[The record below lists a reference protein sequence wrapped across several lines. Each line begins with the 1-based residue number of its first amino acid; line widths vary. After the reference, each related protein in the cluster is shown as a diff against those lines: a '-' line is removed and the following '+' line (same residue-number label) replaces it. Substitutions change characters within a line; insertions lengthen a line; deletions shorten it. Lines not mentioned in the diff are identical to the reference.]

1 LSRLRTDAWLAKG
14 RLTMSDP
21 NGDPIELDGGS
32 LDGAE
37 PLSGPCPRER
47 ADELSAVRSWVVRH
61 RPAIRDATE
70 PPAEPIE
77 GGATLARILG
87 VLRSVRG

>member
-1 LSRLRTDAWLAKG
+1 
-14 RLTMSDP
+14 
-21 NGDPIELDGGS
+21 
-32 LDGAE
+32 
-37 PLSGPCPRER
+37 
-47 ADELSAVRSWVVRH
+47 VVRH